1 MEEKMFKK
9 RETNIENFEMK
20 EEKKETPEMKNYGQN
35 IAEPVKKEKT
45 VIVRGS
51 RLKGDINISYDLELS
66 GEVEGN
72 ITSEEK
78 SNIVIK
84 GNCKGNIKT
93 KSGNVNI
100 EGQMSSGDVFAG
112 GDIKITGKFNGGKLE
127 AKGKIFVD
135 GEFSGKLESNEIEIG
150 PDARGKGEIFYKEYI
165 SIAKG
170 AKIEANISHTPGG
183 QQNNTMKLP
192 QKMNDKNDKKIMSL
206 DPVQQLIHAK

>member
-1 MEEKMFKK
+1 MFKK
-9 RETNIENFEMK
+9 RETNIENFEME
-20 EEKKETPEMKNYGQN
+20 EEKKETPEMKNYEQN
-35 IAEPVKKEKT
+35 IVEPVKKEKT

-51 RLKGDINISYDLELS
+51 KLKGDINITYDLELS

-93 KSGNVNI
+93 KNGNVNI
-100 EGQMSSGDVFAG
+100 EGQMSSGNVFAG

-127 AKGKIFVD
+127 SKGKIYVD

-170 AKIEANISHTPGG
+170 AKIEANISHIPGD
-183 QQNNTMKLP
+183 QKNNTIKLP
-192 QKMNDKNDKKIMSL
+192 QKMNDKNERKIMNL

>member
-1 MEEKMFKK
+1 MFKK
-9 RETNIENFEMK
+9 REMNIKNFEMEEERK
-20 EEKKETPEMKNYGQN
+20 ENVEMENHEQN
-35 IAEPVKKEKT
+35 IIEPVKKQKT
-45 VIVRGS
+45 VIVKGS
-51 RLKGDINISYDLELS
+51 KLTGDINIAYDLELS

-93 KSGNVNI
+93 KNGNVNI

-127 AKGKIFVD
+127 AKGKIYVD

-165 SIAKG
+165 SIARG
-170 AKIEANISHTPGG
+170 AKIEANISHIPEG
-183 QQNNTMKLP
+183 QKNTMKPP
-192 QKMNDKNDKKIMSL
+192 QKMNDKNDRKVVHL

>member
-1 MEEKMFKK
+1 MFKK
-9 RETNIENFEMK
+9 RETNIKNFEIKK
-20 EEKKETPEMKNYGQN
+20 EKMETPEIKNYEQN
-35 IAEPVKKEKT
+35 IAEPIKKEKT
-45 VIVRGS
+45 VIVKGS
-51 RLKGDINISYDLELS
+51 KLKGDINITYDLELS

-78 SNIVIK
+78 SNIIIK

-112 GDIKITGKFNGGKLE
+112 GDIIITGKFNGGKLE
-127 AKGKIFVD
+127 AKGKIYVD

-165 SIAKG
+165 SIAK
-170 AKIEANISHTPGG
+170 II
-183 QQNNTMKLP
+183 L
-192 QKMNDKNDKKIMSL
+192 
-206 DPVQQLIHAK
+206 

>member
-1 MEEKMFKK
+1 MFKK
-9 RETNIENFEMK
+9 RGTNIEHFEME

-51 RLKGDINISYDLELS
+51 KLKGDINITYDLELS

-72 ITSEEK
+72 ISSEEK

-93 KSGNVNI
+93 KNGNVNI

-127 AKGKIFVD
+127 SKGKIYVD

-170 AKIEANISHTPGG
+170 AKIEANISHIPEG
-183 QQNNTMKLP
+183 QKNTMKPP
-192 QKMNDKNDKKIMSL
+192 QKMNDKIERKIMNL

>member
-1 MEEKMFKK
+1 MFKK
-9 RETNIENFEMK
+9 RETKIENFEME
-20 EEKKETPEMKNYGQN
+20 EEKKENQVMENYEQN
-35 IAEPVKKEKT
+35 IIEPVKKEKT
-45 VIVRGS
+45 VIVKGS
-51 RLKGDINISYDLELS
+51 KLSGDINITYDLELS

-93 KSGNVNI
+93 KSGNVDI

-127 AKGKIFVD
+127 AKRKIYVD

-150 PDARGKGEIFYKEYI
+150 PGARGKGEIFYKEYI

-170 AKIEANISHTPGG
+170 AKIEANISHIPEG
-183 QQNNTMKLP
+183 QKNNTINTS
-192 QKMNDKNDKKIMSL
+192 QKMEYKKEKKINM